1 MLLSRTVFGLELTC
15 TRISAFVSDCKSS
28 SAIKL
33 RKMNKIERRNIKARS
48 TKRHYWPRPLF
59 PSLAGARIEQA
70 AVPCT
75 NDVIPGRSKMATAC
89 VRQAKSASGH
99 KQDRFST
106 GEEGG
111 GENPDSVGSFI
122 RAVSSFCGRNV
133 EAAKPLLADLFAYN
147 IRGHAH
153 ILFPGSVTSTS
164 QCRSNR
170 IVFPRCTTSP

>member
-1 MLLSRTVFGLELTC
+1 MLLLRSVFGLELTW
-15 TRISAFVSDCKSS
+15 TRTSASVSDCKSS

-59 PSLAGARIEQA
+59 PSLAGTRIEQA

-89 VRQAKSASGH
+89 VGQAKSASGH

-106 GEEGG
+106 GGR
-111 GENPDSVGSFI
+111 NPDSVGSFI

-153 ILFPGSVTSTS
+153 ILFLGSVTSTS
-164 QCRSNR
+164 QRRSNR

>member
-1 MLLSRTVFGLELTC
+1 MTRT
-15 TRISAFVSDCKSS
+15 SAFVSDCKSS

-106 GEEGG
+106 EGG
-111 GENPDSVGSFI
+111 RNSDSVGSFI

-153 ILFPGSVTSTS
+153 ILFLGSVTSTS

>member
-111 GENPDSVGSFI
+111 GGEP
-122 RAVSSFCGRNV
+122 RLGRLV
-133 EAAKPLLADLFAYN
+133 YP
-147 IRGHAH
+147 RGFVV
-153 ILFPGSVTSTS
+153 LRPK
-164 QCRSNR
+164 CRSCETSAGGPLR
-170 IVFPRCTTSP
+170 I